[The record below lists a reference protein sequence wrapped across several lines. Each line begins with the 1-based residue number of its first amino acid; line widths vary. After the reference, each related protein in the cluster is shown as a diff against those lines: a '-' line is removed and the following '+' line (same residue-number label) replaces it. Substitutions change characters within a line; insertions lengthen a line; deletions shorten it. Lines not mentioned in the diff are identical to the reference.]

1 MNQVQ
6 APYIKREIC
15 APFLLGER
23 SGREDQAT
31 YHLSLIPQIYVQWM
45 NTCLHMKDCLYHEL
59 YSVN

>member
-31 YHLSLIPQIYVQWM
+31 YHLSLIPQIYVPACERLVILQ
-45 NTCLHMKDCLYHEL
+45 L
-59 YSVN
+59 YSVK